1 MRASRFLMCI
11 SLKNYIQNKYLCF
24 LIPKETIDKI
34 FEEAR
39 IDEVVGDFV
48 ALKKRGVNMLGNCPF
63 HNEKTPSFTVS
74 PAKGIF
80 KCFGCGASGNSINF
94 VMQHEQMSYP
104 EALKFL
110 AKKYNIEVQ
119 EEEVSSE
126 EKEKINERES
136 LFLATQFAKDHFINN
151 LHNTDEGKS
160 VGLGY
165 FKSRGVSDEMLE
177 KFGLGY
183 SFEENNHFSKIA
195 IAKGYKTENLVNA
208 GLISDKNNRTYDRF
222 RGRVIFP
229 IHNIS
234 GRAVGFGARILQ
246 LDKKAAKYLNSPET
260 NIYHKSNVLYGLHLA
275 KRAMIQQ
282 DNCYLVEG
290 YTDVISFHQKEI
302 ENVVASSGTSLTPG
316 QIKLIKRFTP
326 NITVLYDGDAA
337 GIKASFRGIDLILKE
352 GMNVKVITFP
362 DGEDPDSF
370 ARKNTTTE
378 LEEFIEE
385 NALDFINFKTSILLK
400 DAGNDPIKKAGLI
413 KEIISTIAIIPDM
426 ITRSVYTKEAAQLLE
441 IAEQTL
447 INELNKTRRDQIE
460 KETKYKGNTPPPQG
474 DMPPPPDFLPPDLE
488 YLTQEIQ
495 SQGNSIPQNIEPQ
508 YPNNFEEATIL
519 RLLMQFGH
527 AEIELQLETTEE
539 EENIEEE
546 EEKTH
551 QITIA
556 EYIISDLNEEDM
568 SFENPNH
575 LSIWNTFLSKFEEGE
590 IPTEK
595 FFLQSAEADMVKQVI
610 EITDQ
615 PHQLGNW
622 QKHSIFVTT
631 EEDRIKLA
639 VNNALNSFKL
649 TKIKYQIAEI
659 TTQIESGEFPEEVD
673 MLITQLTLL
682 NHAKKTFSKA
692 LGRNL

>member
-1 MRASRFLMCI
+1 M
-11 SLKNYIQNKYLCF
+11 
-24 LIPKETIDKI
+24 IPKETIDKI

-119 EEEVSSE
+119 EEEVSPE
-126 EKEKINERES
+126 EKEKINTRES
-136 LFLATQFAKDHFINN
+136 LYLATQFAKDHFINN

-165 FKSRGVSDEMLE
+165 FKSRGVSDEMME

-208 GLISDKNNRTYDRF
+208 GLISDKNNRQYDRF

-260 NIYHKSNVLYGLHLA
+260 DIYHKSNVLYGLHLA

-282 DNCYLVEG
+282 DNCFLVEG
-290 YTDVISFHQKEI
+290 YTDVISLHQKEI

-352 GMNVKVITFP
+352 GMNVKVLTFP

-378 LEEFIEE
+378 LEEFIAE
-385 NALDFINFKTSILLK
+385 NAQDFINFKTSILLK

-413 KEIISTIAIIPDM
+413 KDIIQSISVIPDM

-447 INELNKTRRDQIE
+447 INELNKTRRDKVE
-460 KETKYKGNTPPPQG
+460 KETKYKGTTPPPPG

-488 YLTQEIQ
+488 YLSQEIQ
-495 SQGNSIPQNIEPQ
+495 QAGAPAPKEVVPQ
-508 YPNNFEEATIL
+508 YPNNFAEATIL

-527 AEIELQLETTEE
+527 AELELKIESEE
-539 EENIEEE
+539 EDEEPQ
-546 EEKTH
+546 TH
-551 QITIA
+551 RISIA
-556 EYIISDLNEEDM
+556 EYIISDLQEEDIT
-568 SFENPNH
+568 FENPNH
-575 LSIWNTFLSKFEEGE
+575 LSIWNTFTTKLSEGE

-595 FFLQSAEADMVKQVI
+595 FFLQSSEADMVKQVI

-615 PHQLGNW
+615 PHELGNW

-639 VNNALNSFKL
+639 VHNALNTLKL
-649 TKIKYQIAEI
+649 AKIKYQISEI

-673 MLITQLTLL
+673 MLITQLSLL

>member
-1 MRASRFLMCI
+1 M
-11 SLKNYIQNKYLCF
+11 
-24 LIPKETIDKI
+24 IPKETIEKI
-34 FEEAR
+34 HDEAR

-48 ALKKRGVNMLGNCPF
+48 ALKKRGANMLGNCPF

-80 KCFGCGASGNSINF
+80 KCFGCGASGNSVNF

-119 EEEVSSE
+119 EEEITPE
-126 EKEKINERES
+126 EKEKSNARES

-183 SFEENNHFSKIA
+183 SFEENNHFAKIA
-195 IAKGYKTENLVNA
+195 QAKGYKTDNLVNA
-208 GLISDKNNRTYDRF
+208 GLISNKNNRTYDRF

-260 NIYHKSNVLYGLHLA
+260 DIYHKSNVLYGLHLA

-378 LEEFIEE
+378 LEEFIQE
-385 NALDFINFKTSILLK
+385 NAQDFINFKTSILLK

-413 KEIISTIAIIPDM
+413 KDVMQSISLIPDM
-426 ITRSVYTKEAAQLLE
+426 IIRSVYTKEAANLLE
-441 IAEQTL
+441 IGEQTL
-447 INELNKTRRDQIE
+447 INELNKTRRDQVA
-460 KETKYKGNTPPPQG
+460 KETKFKGTTPPPES
-474 DMPPPPDFLPPDLE
+474 DMAPPPDFLPPDLE
-488 YLTQEIQ
+488 YLSQEIQ
-495 SQGNSIPQNIEPQ
+495 QQGAKFPPKNAAPEF
-508 YPNNFEEATIL
+508 PNNFEEATIL

-527 AEIELQLETTEE
+527 IELELRTEE
-539 EENIEEE
+539 ES
-546 EEKTH
+546 EKGEVVNTH
-551 QITIA
+551 TITIA
-556 EYIISDLNEEDM
+556 EYIISDLNEEEM
-568 SFENPNH
+568 SFENPKYQ
-575 LSIWNTFLSKFEEGE
+575 SIWITFQSKIQEGE

-595 FFLQSAEADMVKQVI
+595 FFLQSSEAEMVKQVI

-615 PHQLGNW
+615 PHELGNW

-631 EEDRIKLA
+631 EEDKIRLA
-639 VNNALNSFKL
+639 VNNALNSLKL
-649 TKIKYQIAEI
+649 TKIKYQISEI

-673 MLITQLTLL
+673 VLITQLTLL
-682 NHAKKTFSKA
+682 NHAKKTFSSA

>member
-1 MRASRFLMCI
+1 M
-11 SLKNYIQNKYLCF
+11 
-24 LIPKETIDKI
+24 IPKETIDKI

-39 IDEVVGDFV
+39 IDEVVSDFV

-80 KCFGCGASGNSINF
+80 KCFGCGASGNAINF

-126 EKEKINERES
+126 EKAKINSRES
-136 LFLATQFAKDHFINN
+136 LHLATQFAKDHFINN
-151 LHNTDEGKS
+151 LNNTDEGKS
-160 VGLGY
+160 VGLSY
-165 FKSRGVSDEMLE
+165 FKSRGVSNDMLE

-183 SFEENNHFSKIA
+183 SFEENNHFAKIA

-234 GRAVGFGARILQ
+234 GRVVGFGARILQ

-260 NIYHKSNVLYGLHLA
+260 DIYHKSNVLYGLHLA
-275 KRAMIQQ
+275 KRAMIQKG
-282 DNCYLVEG
+282 NCYLVEG

-302 ENVVASSGTSLTPG
+302 ENVVASSGTSLTSG

-385 NALDFINFKTSILLK
+385 SAQDFINFKTSILLK

-413 KEIISTIAIIPDM
+413 KDIMQTIAIIPDM

-447 INELNKTRRDQIE
+447 INELNKTRRDQAE
-460 KETKYKGNTPPPQG
+460 KAIKYKGTNPPPSG
-474 DMPPPPDFLPPDLE
+474 DTPPPPDFLPPDLE
-488 YLTQEIQ
+488 YLTQEIKA
-495 SQGNSIPQNIEPQ
+495 QGNPLSIDNKQQ

-527 AEIELQLETTEE
+527 AEIELQLDTTDKEE
-539 EENIEEE
+539 EEEDQK
-546 EEKTH
+546 EKTH

-556 EYIISDLNEEDM
+556 EYIISDLKEEGL
-568 SFENPNH
+568 SFDNPNH
-575 LSIWNTFLSKFEEGE
+575 LSIWSTFLSKFDEGE

-595 FFLQSAEADMVKQVI
+595 FFLQSAESDMVKQVI
-610 EITDQ
+610 DITDQ
-615 PHQLGNW
+615 PHQLSNW

-631 EEDRIKLA
+631 EEDKIKLA

-659 TTQIESGEFPEEVD
+659 TTQIESGEFPEEID

-682 NHAKKTFSKA
+682 NHAKKTFSET